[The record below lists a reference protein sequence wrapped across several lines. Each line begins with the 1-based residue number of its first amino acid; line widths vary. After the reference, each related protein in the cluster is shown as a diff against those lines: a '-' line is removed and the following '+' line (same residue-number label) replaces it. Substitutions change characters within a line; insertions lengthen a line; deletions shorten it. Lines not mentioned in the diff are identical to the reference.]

1 MTPMPEAAENV
12 IAVPDP
18 LGQMQPPSPRDLVLT
33 YAQPQRPPG
42 RLAAG
47 VFIMLAGLALVGL
60 GGCFLIGV
68 LLIYKPA
75 LAAFGPATPITAG
88 TNVLI
93 GILYLLAF
101 ACFGG
106 ALLLII
112 TATRVLLAIAG
123 VRA

>member
-1 MTPMPEAAENV
+1 M
-12 IAVPDP
+12 
-18 LGQMQPPSPRDLVLT
+18 
-33 YAQPQRPPG
+33 
-42 RLAAG
+42 AAG

-68 LLIYKPA
+68 LLMYRPG
-75 LAAFGPATPITAG
+75 LASFGPAAPTTAG
-88 TNVLI
+88 ASAFM

-106 ALLLII
+106 ALLLVI
-112 TATRVLLAIAG
+112 TGTRVLLAIAG